1 MQIEDKIL
9 FNEIK
14 NRNLKV
20 YESLFSNY
28 YPQLVKFAEGY
39 LFDKQECEDIVQ
51 NLFVYFWENAE
62 KINLGLSVK
71 AYFFQSVKNRCINH
85 LRDLHIRDR
94 HNLLYL
100 EGLSNLEDYSEL
112 QDPQIIVQINAA
124 IAQLPAQMA
133 GIVKLKYLD
142 GKKLIEIAR
151 INQITENTVKTQLL
165 RAKGK
170 LRKILSETTSL
181 NFLFW
186 LTRTEFIDEKWGGE
200 YSGRE
205 HSLPH

>member
-20 YESLFSNY
+20 YEALFSNY
-28 YPQLVKFAEGY
+28 YPQLVKFAEAY

-51 NLFVYFWENAE
+51 NLFIYFWENAE
-62 KINLGLSVK
+62 KIDLDLSVK
-71 AYFFQSVKNRCINH
+71 AYFFQSVKNRCLNH
-85 LRDLHIRDR
+85 LRDLQIRDR

-100 EGLSNLEDYSEL
+100 EGLLNLEDYSEL
-112 QDPQIIVQINAA
+112 QDAEIRNQINAA

-142 GKKLIEIAR
+142 GKKLMEIAQ
-151 INQITENTVKTQLL
+151 INQITENTVKTQLS

-170 LRKILSETTSL
+170 LRKLLAETTSL
-181 NFLFW
+181 NFLF
-186 LTRTEFIDEKWGGE
+186 
-200 YSGRE
+200 
-205 HSLPH
+205 

>member
-14 NRNLKV
+14 SRNLKV
-20 YESLFSNY
+20 YEALFSNY

-51 NLFVYFWENAE
+51 NLFIYFWENAA
-62 KINLGLSVK
+62 KIDLDLSVK
-71 AYFFQSVKNRCINH
+71 AYLFQSVKNRCINN
-85 LRDLHIRDR
+85 LRDLQIRDR

-100 EGLSNLEDYSEL
+100 EGLLNLDDYSEL
-112 QDPQIIVQINAA
+112 QDSEINFKIIAA
-124 IAQLPAQMA
+124 IEQLPLHMA
-133 GIVKLKYLD
+133 EIVKLKYLD
-142 GKKLIEIAR
+142 GKKLKEIAQ

-170 LRKILSETTSL
+170 LRKILVETTSL
-181 NFLFW
+181 NFFL
-186 LTRTEFIDEKWGGE
+186 
-200 YSGRE
+200 
-205 HSLPH
+205 